1 MKPIPPTPFSL
12 GTISAPAPKGAGAE
26 LFSAPA
32 TELSPPA
39 RWLWEAGVWAIDRPW
54 LAAVAAAVLV
64 AWIAGRNLI
73 AGWRHRRHATGARL
87 VTIAPPPEVDPHS
100 SASFLGNLA
109 GTLTPSRRRRLLYG
123 TPHVAWQYTW
133 AGRQLLISIW
143 VPGSVPQGAVEAAVR
158 GAWPGAAC
166 TTDEAQDPIPSDATA
181 ATGGHL
187 SPTAAEWLPFNTDHE
202 ADPLRALMAA
212 GAQLRD
218 GEYACVQILA
228 RPASPRR
235 AARARRAAG
244 RLRDGKTAI
253 PTINPA
259 APLLWLIEAFLPG
272 KTSTRT
278 AAATQQRRDPT
289 LERDV
294 RAILDKTSH
303 VLWET
308 GIRYAVAATGHR
320 KGYRPDNRLRGIA
333 DAVASSFAVHAGR
346 NRLSHRTRMPHPVAV
361 LAARRLGPGF
371 LTAAPELAALAALPQ
386 DLAVPGL
393 DRARAKSMPAPVAVP
408 TGGRGV
414 TVLGDAEIGGH
425 PAALAVPDARYHMHM
440 VGSTGS
446 GKTTLLANMI
456 VDGILAGRG
465 TVVIDPHGD
474 LVLDILDRLPADV
487 ADRVVLFDPD
497 QPNPP
502 TLNPLEGLDHDLIT
516 DNLVS
521 IFGSIFVKAWGPRMD
536 DVMRVS
542 CLTLLKHANVTL
554 QHIPPLL
561 TSAQFRSEMT
571 VDLDDPEGLDGF
583 WGWYDEMTPA
593 LRSQVIGPVLARL
606 RSFLLRDF
614 VKRSMRFPKSSF
626 DMGKVLDGGVL
637 LVRIPKGML
646 GEDTSRLLGSLILAK
661 VWQAAT
667 ARAAIPAEQ
676 RRDCQVVL
684 DECQNFLTLAS
695 SLDTMLAEARKYRLS
710 MVLAHQD
717 LAQFPKELL
726 AAVSANARNKVY
738 FTCSPE
744 DARILARHTM
754 PELDEHDLSHLDAY
768 TAVTRL
774 VVAGRQTPAFTMR
787 TRPPRPVVGEATAI
801 RTVAAAAVPDQDTSA
816 VDELVKR
823 LTKREKDRVRRRQ
836 NTTSGTGEGTSSAD
850 GSRST
855 AGQPSRDRSR
865 RKPTSGPDRPS

>member
-1 MKPIPPTPFSL
+1 MPEP
-12 GTISAPAPKGAGAE
+12 
-26 LFSAPA
+26 
-32 TELSPPA
+32 ELSPPA
-39 RWLWEAGVWAIDRPW
+39 RWVWHAGAWAIDRPW
-54 LAAVAAAVLV
+54 LAAVAAACLV
-64 AWIAGRNLI
+64 AWIAGRNLL
-73 AGWRHRRHATGARL
+73 ASWRHRRHATGASL

-100 SASFLGNLA
+100 SAAFLANLA
-109 GTLTPSRRRRLLYG
+109 GTLTPIRWRRLLYG

-133 AGRQLLISIW
+133 SGRQLLISVW
-143 VPGSVPQGAVEAAVR
+143 VPGSVPKGAVEAAVR

-166 TTDEAQDPIPSDATA
+166 TTTDAADPIPADAAA

-187 SPTAAEWLPFNTDHE
+187 TPTAAEWLPLRTDHD

-212 GAQLRD
+212 GAGLRD

-228 RPASPRR
+228 RPARPRR

-244 RLRDGKTAI
+244 RLRDGKTAVA
-253 PTINPA
+253 TINPA
-259 APLLWLIEAFLPG
+259 APLLWLVEAFLPG
-272 KTSTRT
+272 RTSTT
-278 AAATQQRRDPT
+278 SAAPRRRDPT

-308 GIRYAVAATGHR
+308 GIRYCVATTTSRRGSPPRA
-320 KGYRPDNRLRGIA
+320 RLRGVA
-333 DAVASSFAVHAGR
+333 DAIASSFAVHAGR
-346 NRLSHRTRMPHPVAV
+346 NRLAHRTRMPHPVAV

-371 LTAAPELAALAALPQ
+371 LTATPELAALAALPQ

-393 DRARAKSMPAPVAVP
+393 DRARAKSMPASVAVP

-425 PAALAVPDARYHMHM
+425 PVALAVPDARYHLHM

-446 GKTTLLANMI
+446 GKTTLLANMTI
-456 VDGILAGRG
+456 DGILAGRG

-474 LVLDILDRLPADV
+474 LVTDILDRLPASV
-487 ADRVVLFDPD
+487 AHRVVLFDPD

-502 TLNPLEGLDHDLIT
+502 TLNPLEGRDHDLIT

-571 VDLDDPEGLDGF
+571 VNLHDPEGLDGF
-583 WGWYDEMTPA
+583 WSWYDEMSPA

-606 RSFLLRDF
+606 RAFLLRDF
-614 VKRSMRFPKSSF
+614 VKRAMRYPRSSF
-626 DMGKVLDGGVL
+626 DMGDILDGGVL
-637 LVRIPKGML
+637 LVRIPKGTL

-667 ARAAIPAEQ
+667 ARASIPVDR
-676 RRDCQVVL
+676 RRDAQIVL

-717 LAQFPKELL
+717 LAQFPRDLL

-738 FTCSPE
+738 FTVSPE
-744 DARILARHTM
+744 DARVLARHTM
-754 PELDEHDLSHLDAY
+754 PELAEHDLSHLDAY
-768 TAVTRL
+768 TAVARL

-787 TRPPRPVVGEATAI
+787 TRPPRPIVGEATAI
-801 RTVAAAAVPDQDTSA
+801 RHTVARAVPEQDTSA
-816 VDELVKR
+816 VDDLVQR
-823 LTKREKDRVRRRQ
+823 LTTREREERARRRKPAAPAGGDDSVG
-836 NTTSGTGEGTSSAD
+836 SGR
-850 GSRST
+850 SRPG
-855 AGQPSRDRSR
+855 AGDPSRDPSR
-865 RKPTSGPDRPS
+865 RHRAPGSDRQP